1 MDAKDNE
8 EAKDVAHPSFLGAD
22 TTSPTQVPTASTSLS
37 KQTTASSKY
46 QNETLSSTQMNM
58 ERTMAHP
65 SHRKTTR
72 AMGSEVARSSGARFP
87 EDEALMITV
96 DSSPGSCVAKE
107 IHVHHH
113 EVDNTILDNMKA
125 RSKSTLNDFNMATF
139 HPTKAVQAAREKL
152 HYGYVCLEGKPK
164 SGKSSIGLYLLA
176 TFGDKNYTPL
186 ILNNPDEYSHIS
198 QREKT
203 VVLIDDIFGS
213 RVFMPEMV
221 IRWNKVL
228 QNMYHAKSRGRTFL
242 IITSENGF
250 LDRSHAFV
258 SFDDFLDKTHRVQ
271 LQNPDLLLR
280 DFEKFAILEKLA
292 SSKRLTQDCK
302 LLAPVVNASN
312 HPWFFDCCKYLSK
325 KKLPL
330 KDWAMFFRHP
340 LAVLCEH
347 IAKLDAIKTALLILI
362 MKHSHI
368 KDSDFSSPTDADF
381 SSPTDGQRDLTA
393 SFDILCRI
401 MDLPRG
407 SVLKDVRNAAQSL
420 NGDLVVCRDQH
431 YCFVHDAVRD
441 AVCFTFSKIA
451 PVYFIRWCPLDYLIR
466 HTVTESSESRG
477 ALSVKIDSSLFQN
490 LKDRIVQDFTKDFLE
505 HDAFK
510 DEKFVCL
517 FFQNNQV
524 LDDVEHIN
532 AMASSCGKRGYA
544 FFLNQILLFIAGFE
558 KEDIEHIKHEALE
571 NACSFRQPSVA
582 DILLDA
588 NAKPCDVC
596 FMKAC
601 DGQMLTVV
609 KRCLSTG
616 PPSWSNNLAAL
627 VNALRNTDC
636 VTDITAVL
644 LNVTNWNA
652 DDRGLAIMASVCETG
667 NWELYHVISESL
679 TDGTLTCR
687 DLLPHAIRG
696 GSLLIVS
703 DLIRK
708 DPNILT
714 VDNGD
719 HESAFFMACRCNKM
733 ELVRLIW
740 DEYSI
745 TSRSQIYE
753 EGRSSLRALQIAVL
767 ASSEDTD
774 LLKWLL
780 DEGFPVNACGG
791 SSRTPLH
798 TACHE
803 GTVGVIRLLLDRQAD
818 ISAIDADG
826 NTMLHL
832 ACGRDDTSKDIIRL
846 LLRSGANVSSLN
858 KENKTPL
865 HVLCEKRH
873 DSRSMVISHLLE
885 CEAPVNSMD
894 MHGHTPLHLLL
905 NGGFCLEEVELLIE
919 NGTKVGLKDHFQET
933 AIHAACRSSNCNAV
947 KMILENGGVLQARDQ
962 HGLSCLHHAVSVMNN
977 GNVVKYLL
985 QCGLQV
991 NTVDTYGNTPLHSA
1005 VQVPFNKMV
1014 VELLMEMEADSTLT
1028 NQEGYAPL
1036 HLVCMD
1042 SLDYSLEY
1050 VSVLKTK
1057 SRLLTTKENNTPLH
1071 LACMSFGESALSV
1084 VKELLDSDANVSER
1098 NASGKTALHIVCERS
1113 DKPDCSLA
1121 QMLCTMNAELDCQ
1134 DNERNTPLHLACLS
1148 EGDSRLHMIEF
1159 LINQG
1164 ANVNIR
1170 NGQHLSPV
1178 DIIGDRKDE
1187 RKILMLM
1194 INSMLNQACLGNG
1207 SYTVEEVKDALS
1219 KETDLSLLDKE
1230 QRPVLHR
1237 ICSINGQHSPAIINM
1252 LLQQGADIAEKAKD
1266 GLTVLHSACMTI
1278 GPFTELILET
1288 LVRLGGDVNE
1298 RDDHGQTAFHKAC
1311 TEPDNHTENVLSK
1324 LQQYGID
1331 VNMPDGQ
1338 GNTPLHLV
1346 CSSAGGHIRHRIK
1359 WLLEQGA
1366 DWQYLNH
1373 DGHTPHDIAN
1383 DEMRKVLMNLVLLK
1397 YCETSAFFETDVIA
1411 EIVQKGADVNCQNN
1425 DGNTILHVVS
1435 QNHGECAFENISL
1448 MVSHGSDKALLNNAG
1463 MTAYEVGIDV
1473 GLDEA
1478 VLQLLCPDEHNG
1490 SGPHVEGACGG
1501 SEESGKVDIDH
1512 FEKVKSSAT
1521 NFKDLSTQLFDWLSR
1536 GIQLEY
1542 CHMSMSHR
1550 LVTYEPAS
1558 KSARCL
1564 FPEAGSSSPAPT
1576 QHPIKKEFMTP
1587 EKRVSDIIKQENI
1600 DESINSDD
1608 SGTDALHVAFEHN
1621 STRSDTSCDSPKP
1634 SKTTTQQEAQ
1644 TVSTPLISEYP
1655 PPSVPSYP
1663 YGLPQHAF
1671 YPMPT
1676 PGMFPSVYPG
1686 FMPYQ
1691 APVYQHLMPQMPPV
1705 LQTVAS
1711 PVVDMHRVQEH
1722 YNKVE
1727 DNISSHRSPS
1737 PASSQASS
1745 GVYSDPS
1752 PAPSPTR
1759 ANPSIPSPEIS
1770 PVAPQRMR
1778 APGGRTC
1785 YTQIQVRAM
1794 EKTFS
1799 ESKYPDYEVFEEL
1812 SLKLDIPVKKIKVW
1826 FQNKRARSKCHTPNV
1841 STPRYGYVGPGPMMA
1856 LPYPVPA
1863 PPMMPMYS
1871 AYPYPSMFTSP
1882 MY

>member
-1 MDAKDNE
+1 
-8 EAKDVAHPSFLGAD
+8 
-22 TTSPTQVPTASTSLS
+22 
-37 KQTTASSKY
+37 
-46 QNETLSSTQMNM
+46 MNM
-58 ERTMAHP
+58 ERTMALP
-65 SHRKTTR
+65 SQQALASLIKHQ
-72 AMGSEVARSSGARFP
+72 AMGSEVAGSSQGRAS
-87 EDEALMITV
+87 EDEALMIKV

-125 RSKSTLNDFNMATF
+125 RSKSTLKDFNMATF
-139 HPTKAVQAAREKL
+139 HPTKAVQAAREHL
-152 HYGYVCLEGKPK
+152 QYGYVCLEGKPK

-176 TFGDKNYTPL
+176 TFADKNYTPL

-228 QNMYHAKSRGRTFL
+228 QNMFHDKSTGRTFL

-250 LDRSHAFV
+250 LERSHAFV
-258 SFDDFLDKTHRVQ
+258 SFDDFLDKTHRVK

-280 DFEKFAILEKLA
+280 DYEKFAILEKLA
-292 SSKRLTQDCK
+292 SFKRLTQDCK
-302 LLAPVVNASN
+302 LLTSVVNASN

-330 KDWAMFFRHP
+330 KDWAEFFRHP

-347 IAKLDAIKTALLILI
+347 IAKLDQIKTALLILI

-368 KDSDFSSPTDADF
+368 MDADF
-381 SSPTDGQRDLTA
+381 SSPTDRQIDLTA
-393 SFDILCRI
+393 SFDILSRI

-407 SVLKDVRNAAQSL
+407 SDMKDMRNAAQSL
-420 NGDLVVCRDQH
+420 NGDLVVYRDQQ
-431 YCFVHDAVRD
+431 YCFAHDAVQD

-451 PVYFIRWCPLDYLIR
+451 PVYFIQWCPLDYLIR
-466 HTVTESSESRG
+466 HTVTEAYETRVIH
-477 ALSVKIDSSLFQN
+477 SVKIDSSLFQN
-490 LKDRIVQDFTKDFLE
+490 LRDRIVQDFTKGLLE

-524 LDDVEHIN
+524 LDDVEHIT
-532 AMASSCGKRGYA
+532 AMASSCGKHGHA

-558 KEDIEHIKHEALE
+558 EQEQDIEHIKHEALE
-571 NACSFRQPSVA
+571 KACSYRQASVA
-582 DILLDA
+582 NILLDA

-627 VNALRNTDC
+627 VNTLRNTDC

-652 DDRGLAIMASVCETG
+652 EGRGLAIMASVCETG

-679 TDGTLTCR
+679 IDGTLTCR

-708 DPNILT
+708 DPNILIL
-714 VDNGD
+714 DNG
-719 HESAFFMACRCNKM
+719 ESAFFMACRYNKM

-740 DEYSI
+740 DEYSV
-745 TSRSQIYE
+745 TSRSRIYE

-767 ASSEDTD
+767 ASSDGLD

-803 GTVGVIRLLLDRQAD
+803 GTVGVIKLLLDRQAD

-832 ACGRDDTSKDIIRL
+832 VCGRDDTSKDIIRL
-846 LLRSGANVSSLN
+846 LLRSGANISSLN

-873 DSRSMVISHLLE
+873 DSRSVVISHLLE
-885 CEAPVNSMD
+885 CEAPVNSLD
-894 MHGHTPLHLLL
+894 MHGRTPLHLLL

-933 AIHAACRSSNCNAV
+933 AIHAACRSSKCSAI
-947 KMILENGGVLQARDQ
+947 KIILENGGVLQARDQ

-977 GNVVKYLL
+977 GDVVKYLL
-985 QCGLQV
+985 QRGLLV

-1050 VSVLKTK
+1050 VGVLKTK

-1084 VKELLDSDANVSER
+1084 VKELLDSDAYVSER
-1098 NASGKTALHIVCERS
+1098 NVSGKTALHIVCERS
-1113 DKPDCSLA
+1113 DEPGCSIA
-1121 QMLCTMNAELDCQ
+1121 ETLCTSIAELDCQ
-1134 DNERNTPLHLACLS
+1134 DNERDTPLHLACLS
-1148 EGDSRLHMIEF
+1148 EGDSRLRMIKF
-1159 LINQG
+1159 LIKQG
-1164 ANVNIR
+1164 AKVSIR
-1170 NGQHLSPV
+1170 NDQHLSPI
-1178 DIIGDRKDE
+1178 DIIEDRKDDRE
-1187 RKILMLM
+1187 ILMLM
-1194 INSMLNQACLGNG
+1194 IDSMLNQACHGNG
-1207 SYTVEEVKDALS
+1207 RYTMEEIEDALS
-1219 KETDLSLLDKE
+1219 KEKELSLLDKE

-1237 ICSINGQHSPAIINM
+1237 ICSINGQQSPAIISM

-1266 GLTVLHSACMTI
+1266 GLTALHSACMAI
-1278 GPFTELILET
+1278 GPFTELVLET
-1288 LVRLGGDVNE
+1288 LVRSGGDVNE

-1311 TEPDNHTENVLSK
+1311 TVPDNHTENVLGK

-1331 VNMPDGQ
+1331 VNLPDGQ

-1346 CSSAGGHIRHRIK
+1346 CSSTGGHIRHRIK
-1359 WLLEQGA
+1359 WLLDQGA
-1366 DWQYLNH
+1366 DWQYQNH
-1373 DGHTPHDIAN
+1373 DGHTPYDIAN
-1383 DEMRKVLMNLVLLK
+1383 DEMRKVLMNLVLLR
-1397 YCETSAFFETDVIA
+1397 YCETSAFFESDVIVK
-1411 EIVQKGADVNCQNN
+1411 IVQKGADVNCQNN

-1435 QNHGECAFENISL
+1435 QNHGEFAFENISL
-1448 MVSHGSDKALLNNAG
+1448 MVSLGSDKALLNNAG

-1478 VLQLLCPDEHNG
+1478 VLRLLCPDEQDNTD
-1490 SGPHVEGACGG
+1490 PHAEGACGG
-1501 SEESGKVDIDH
+1501 PGKATQSGKVHVDH
-1512 FEKVKSSAT
+1512 LEKLRSTAT
-1521 NFKDLSTQLFDWLSR
+1521 NFKDLLGEPRTAQLVECTADMVGSAAAF
-1536 GIQLEY
+1536 I
-1542 CHMSMSHR
+1542 
-1550 LVTYEPAS
+1550 S
-1558 KSARCL
+1558 KWV
-1564 FPEAGSSSPAPT
+1564 
-1576 QHPIKKEFMTP
+1576 KE
-1587 EKRVSDIIKQENI
+1587 S
-1600 DESINSDD
+1600 
-1608 SGTDALHVAFEHN
+1608 
-1621 STRSDTSCDSPKP
+1621 
-1634 SKTTTQQEAQ
+1634 
-1644 TVSTPLISEYP
+1644 
-1655 PPSVPSYP
+1655 
-1663 YGLPQHAF
+1663 
-1671 YPMPT
+1671 
-1676 PGMFPSVYPG
+1676 
-1686 FMPYQ
+1686 
-1691 APVYQHLMPQMPPV
+1691 
-1705 LQTVAS
+1705 
-1711 PVVDMHRVQEH
+1711 
-1722 YNKVE
+1722 
-1727 DNISSHRSPS
+1727 
-1737 PASSQASS
+1737 
-1745 GVYSDPS
+1745 
-1752 PAPSPTR
+1752 
-1759 ANPSIPSPEIS
+1759 
-1770 PVAPQRMR
+1770 
-1778 APGGRTC
+1778 
-1785 YTQIQVRAM
+1785 
-1794 EKTFS
+1794 
-1799 ESKYPDYEVFEEL
+1799 
-1812 SLKLDIPVKKIKVW
+1812 
-1826 FQNKRARSKCHTPNV
+1826 
-1841 STPRYGYVGPGPMMA
+1841 
-1856 LPYPVPA
+1856 
-1863 PPMMPMYS
+1863 
-1871 AYPYPSMFTSP
+1871 
-1882 MY
+1882 